1 MKKLTIL
8 FTALVI
14 TLGTVLYSA
23 MLFLKEGEQ
32 YSKYTLSYLVL
43 TPKELSDISDFCKDK
58 PSFIYSSSDGPKPVI
73 THLYCKANKNDVL
86 SYLSNEGY
94 NSFSADTFK
103 KGPSTIEIEGKGE
116 DVEVITKLE
125 FLTW

>member
-1 MKKLTIL
+1 MKKLTLISI
-8 FTALVI
+8 ALII
-14 TLGTVLYSA
+14 TIGTLIYSA
-23 MLFLKEGEQ
+23 TLFLKEGEE
-32 YSKYTLSYLVL
+32 YRKYTISYFLL
-43 TPKELSDISDFCKDK
+43 TPKELSDISHYCKDK
-58 PSFIYSSSDGPKPVI
+58 PFFTYNSADGPKPVI
-73 THLYCKANKNDVL
+73 TQLYCTVNKNSFL
-86 SYLSNEGY
+86 NYMSNEGY